1 MKAVVYYQNGGPEVL
16 RYEEVPDP
24 VCGPDEVLV
33 RTEAISL
40 EGGDLLHRQSSPLPA
55 CPHIVGYSTA
65 GTIVEVGKDVAG
77 FSIGQKVISYAWS
90 GSHAELRA
98 AKAVHCWPL
107 PDGLS
112 PEMGAGIPAS
122 FGTAHECLFQFGKL
136 QAGETLF
143 IPGVAGGVG
152 LAALQLAKRAG
163 ARVIGTAGSAERLE
177 KLQTFGLDVGINY
190 RMADVAAEILQATGD
205 VGVQLALDA
214 VGGSS
219 LQAAVKTLADY
230 GRLIIA
236 GCSAREPCLIDAI
249 DVLVKRLSVTGVF
262 IGFDMGTPRFDAL
275 IREIIS
281 DVARGSLTMAIDR
294 VFPLKDAV
302 AAHTYAESK
311 DRGFGRVV
319 MVP

>member
-1 MKAVVYYQNGGPEVL
+1 MKAAVYYQNGGPEVL
-16 RYEEVPDP
+16 RYEDVPDP

-65 GTIVEVGKDVAG
+65 GTVVGVGVDVTG

-98 AKAVHCWPL
+98 VKAFHCWPL
-107 PDGLS
+107 PAGLGM
-112 PEMGAGIPAS
+112 EAAAGIPAS
-122 FGTAHECLFQFGKL
+122 FGTAHECLFRFGQL
-136 QAGETLF
+136 QAGETVF

-163 ARVIGTAGSAERLE
+163 ARVIGTAGSQERLE
-177 KLQTFGLDVGINY
+177 KLRGFGLDVGINY
-190 RMADVAAEILQATGD
+190 KTANVAEEIRKATGNA
-205 VGVQLALDA
+205 GVHLAIDA
-214 VGGSS
+214 VGGAS
-219 LQAAVKTLADY
+219 LQAAVETLADC

-236 GCSAREPCLIDAI
+236 GCSARESCLINAI

-262 IGFDMGTPRFDAL
+262 IGYDMDTPRFDTL
-275 IREIIS
+275 IRDIIS
-281 DVARGSLTMAIDR
+281 DVAEGKLTMAIDR
-294 VFPLKDAV
+294 CFPLKDAV
-302 AAHTYAESK
+302 AAHIYAESK